1 MILSSTS
8 QISHHHKVINITM
21 SPTSMSPFSD
31 DLIQVN
37 INCKN
42 PLSRTNLVLDRG
54 KSEIT
59 EYSQI
64 SARPPKDRQF
74 HPRKGL
80 PVCGGLHLSGSTNK
94 NFRIDFCPLIIAN
107 NTYRSDDAEH
117 EEIECF

>member
-64 SARPPKDRQF
+64 SARPPIFIQEKDYQSAE
-74 HPRKGL
+74 
-80 PVCGGLHLSGSTNK
+80 VCIYLVLQI
-94 NFRIDFCPLIIAN
+94 RIFA
-107 NTYRSDDAEH
+107 
-117 EEIECF
+117 